1 MDKLIVETL
10 ILGYQQKQKELSKL
24 KNKIDKFDVKLPN
37 PAGRGDMNNAKKQ
50 RCYDEYSK
58 SYKELRDIKMF
69 IDEEIVKNHLC
80 FTLKY

>member
-1 MDKLIVETL
+1 
-10 ILGYQQKQKELSKL
+10 
-24 KNKIDKFDVKLPN
+24 
-37 PAGRGDMNNAKKQ
+37 MNNAKKQ

-80 FTLKY
+80 FTLKYWFERR